1 MFYAYYLL
9 EYALLIMV
17 IIFFSWIIILCYKH
31 YMSMDRFKNITMQ
44 QMEAIMAL
52 VEEGSFSRAA
62 KKMLLTQPALTKN
75 IKNAEDCLGARLAN
89 RSSAGISLTPE
100 GKILYDYARRMIRL
114 RDEAKGKILAL
125 SKESGGNI
133 YLSASTIPATYILP
147 RALSDFNKTN
157 SDIHIYIRTAD
168 SEEAM
173 NMVMDNEVE
182 MGIIG
187 KNPLNKKLKAESL
200 WKDRLVVI
208 FPRNHAWCK
217 KKTITLAELLNE
229 PFVIREKGSATRELF
244 ESCLRKTKATSHVP
258 SNICGE
264 LGSSEAIKEAVIA
277 GWGVSVISIHAVSR
291 ELSQGLLCEIP
302 VQGLTMER
310 NFYLI
315 YRRQF
320 DFRPF
325 HQAFIKFI
333 KRYTPAFPD
342 EN

>member
-1 MFYAYYLL
+1 
-9 EYALLIMV
+9 
-17 IIFFSWIIILCYKH
+17 
-31 YMSMDRFKNITMQ
+31 MDRFKNMTIQ
-44 QMEAIMAL
+44 QMEAIIAL

-100 GKILYDYARRMIRL
+100 GKILYNYARRMVRL
-114 RDEAKGKILAL
+114 RDEAKEKVLAL
-125 SKESGGNI
+125 RKESGGNI

-147 RALSDFNKTN
+147 RALSDFNKAN
-157 SDIHIYIRTAD
+157 ADIHIYIKTAD

-173 NMVMDNEVE
+173 NMVLDNEVE
-182 MGIIG
+182 MGVIG
-187 KNPLNKKLKAESL
+187 KHPLNKKLKADAL
-200 WKDRLVVI
+200 WKDRLVLVVS
-208 FPRNHAWCK
+208 RNHAWCK

-244 ESCLRKTKATSHVP
+244 ESCLRKSKATSHIP
-258 SNICGE
+258 SNVCGE
-264 LGSSEAIKEAVIA
+264 LGSSEAVKEAVIA
-277 GWGVSVISIHAVSR
+277 GWGISVISSHAVSR

-302 VQGLTMER
+302 IQGLTMER

-325 HQAFIKFI
+325 HKTFISFMKNYAPAGI
-333 KRYTPAFPD
+333 KL
-342 EN
+342 